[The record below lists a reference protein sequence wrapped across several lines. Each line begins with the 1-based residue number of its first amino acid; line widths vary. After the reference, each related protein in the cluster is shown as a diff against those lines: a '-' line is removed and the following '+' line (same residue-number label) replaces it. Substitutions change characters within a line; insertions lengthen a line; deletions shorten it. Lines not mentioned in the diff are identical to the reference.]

1 MKEHSTHTKKTSKAA
16 ANQAVQK
23 KSTGRSMSSAQ
34 PVQYAGIEEEE
45 PMQGKFETIQKV
57 EEEEPLQGK
66 FETVQKV
73 EEEEPLQG
81 KFDTVQRMA
90 GEEEELP
97 AQGKFETIQKMEEEE
112 PLQGKF
118 EAVQRKEEAPA
129 ANTTGMPNNLK
140 AGIENL
146 SGMDMSDVRVN

>member
-66 FETVQKV
+66 FETVQK
-73 EEEEPLQG
+73 
-81 KFDTVQRMA
+81 MA